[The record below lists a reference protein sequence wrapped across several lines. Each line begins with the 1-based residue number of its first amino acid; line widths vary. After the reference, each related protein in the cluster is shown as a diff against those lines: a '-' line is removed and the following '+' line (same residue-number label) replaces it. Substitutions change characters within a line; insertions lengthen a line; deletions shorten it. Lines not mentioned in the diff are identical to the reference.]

1 MSVSA
6 VGPRCPDFPTTCV
19 LPRVVPD
26 GPASTLDLL
35 GSSAEFAT
43 PPPAPSTRA
52 AVLADRFAL
61 FAAAK
66 ELTPYDE
73 HGQRSR
79 VWHCLRTPR
88 RDVSTIGVWHQP
100 RTKSG
105 TISGTQTCG
114 SVWGCPVCAAKIAE
128 RRCQEVAAGIAAH
141 RAVGGVVLA
150 VALTFRHNREDDL
163 ADILRRFLAGLRGL
177 QSGAPWVRFRDR
189 WRVNGMIRSIECTWG
204 MAHGYHPHVHF
215 LFFID
220 PPRTLDEVTGELVPL
235 ADWLPDADGFRAD
248 IYQRWEAVAERHG
261 FTMDE
266 AHGVVVQSTAAFDAT
281 VVAEYVAKH
290 GQEPTRQRWS
300 AAHEVTKGHVKRG
313 KPGRLTPWDFLRRF
327 VAAETRKERSAWA
340 ARWREYLAAFRGMAQ
355 LRWSRK
361 LRERLGLEVERSD
374 AEVAAE
380 RAEDGV
386 LLALLYL
393 DQWRAVWEAGKVVD
407 LLEAAATGEAA
418 AVWAVVAAVA
428 VGARA
433 GP

>member
-1 MSVSA
+1 V
-6 VGPRCPDFPTTCV
+6 
-19 LPRVVPD
+19 
-26 GPASTLDLL
+26 
-35 GSSAEFAT
+35 
-43 PPPAPSTRA
+43 
-52 AVLADRFAL
+52 VLAERFTL

-73 HGQRSR
+73 HGERSR

-88 RDVSTIGVWHQP
+88 RDVTTIGVWHQP

-141 RAVGGVVLA
+141 RAAGGVVLA
-150 VALTFRHNREDDL
+150 VALTFRHERGDEL
-163 ADILRRFLAGLRGL
+163 ADILRRFLAALRAM
-177 QSGAPWVRFRDR
+177 QSGAPWVRFRKD
-189 WRVNGMIRSIECTWG
+189 WGVNGVIRSIECTWG
-204 MAHGYHPHVHF
+204 LVNGYHPHAHF

-220 PPRTLDEVTGELVPL
+220 PPRTLDRMTGELIPV
-235 ADWLPDADGFRAD
+235 ADWSPDVSGFHDA
-248 IYQRWEAVAERHG
+248 IYDRWQMVAERHG
-261 FTMDE
+261 FTMSDE
-266 AHGVVVQSTAAFDAT
+266 YGVKVQTTATFDAV

-290 GQEPTRQRWS
+290 GHEPERRRWS

-327 VAAETRKERSAWA
+327 VAAQTLDERSAWA

-380 RAEDGV
+380 QAEDGV

-393 DQWRAVWEAGKVVD
+393 DQWRAVWQAGKVAD
-407 LLEAAATGEAA
+407 LLDAAGTGDKA
-418 AVWAVVAAVA
+418 AVWAVVAVA
-428 VGARA
+428 VGQLQIS
-433 GP
+433 P